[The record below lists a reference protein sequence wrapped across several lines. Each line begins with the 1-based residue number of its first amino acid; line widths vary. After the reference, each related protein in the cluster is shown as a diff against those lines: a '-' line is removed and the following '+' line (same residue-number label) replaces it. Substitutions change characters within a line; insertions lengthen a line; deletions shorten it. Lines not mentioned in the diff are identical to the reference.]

1 MKKIFVASLALVAI
15 LMFACEDIKPCDAET
30 QEVEILQYLADH
42 NLDATRDP
50 SGLYY
55 IIDEPGTRLRPTL
68 ASTVSVIYKG
78 YLTDSDTTVFDNSNG
93 LARTFPLS
101 GVVEGWQ
108 IGIPLFKEGGKGKL
122 IIPCNLGYGER
133 QSGVISP
140 GSVLVFDIELVNV
153 Q

>member
-1 MKKIFVASLALVAI
+1 MKNVFIASLALVAI
-15 LMFACEDIKPCDAET
+15 LMFACEDIKPCEADA
-30 QEVEILQYLADH
+30 QDVEILQYLADN
-42 NLDATRDP
+42 NLTAERDP

-55 IIDEPGTRLRPTL
+55 IIDEPGTRIRPTL

-78 YLTDSDTTVFDNSNG
+78 YLTDPDTTVFDNSNG
-93 LARTFPLS
+93 AARTFGLG

-122 IIPCNLGYGER
+122 IIPCNLGYGDV

-140 GSVLVFDIELVNV
+140 GSVLVFDIELVDV